1 MRVDAYIVINLD
13 SGLLC
18 VTTSEPG
25 GKILDGT
32 EFFFQDSIVSMAAP
46 GVTLDPISLS
56 LESGDVSIQIISE
69 ITPGEILNKSHRL
82 CGCRAR
88 MWIEEEGGSI
98 LQRFDGQVG
107 EVGFGLNE
115 DSVQLSLIPKQDV
128 SLVEYPQNN
137 YFDEGRFVEKVT
149 LNAVEEGGFTQEIS
163 VLRPVMEFRT
173 IYGTPSDPL
182 PLAEFASQVIPLGN
196 GDYDPGDLY
205 LFFSDSASDDV
216 VPIIYGT
223 GKNVSVPP
231 LGYYEITYNSTTY
244 INVYIYPV
252 ASHRIVGHEPLTSSG
267 IDFFLKVR
275 WNDVFINNAFG
286 FTVSDSLN
294 GTVSYVTLPIAYD
307 DSARTEVS
315 DASLEGFNPNEVY
328 FETVIGKVGANGA
341 AIRGLGD
348 ILFDMY
354 QSSSSASASY
364 IHWVS
369 TTPALESLNKYEGD
383 IVINAKQEGQT
394 LRSIFEDRLQQQ
406 FPVAVGS
413 FGGKFAI
420 QSSELPVDGDPV
432 LSFHYG
438 NQLCERLDLSQTSID
453 DVENEIRVQYAANGA
468 SSSNSNNVIRNR
480 LNSEIARASFERWG
494 MRPIVSL
501 SIPDVQGSSTAELV
515 AEERLRRKGG
525 VRIRVSYQM
534 KEFSIVSLPLLS
546 SVNITDEDV
555 GFSDTPFYF
564 VGYEW
569 ADDLTY
575 VNAKF
580 ISVNMI

>member
-25 GKILDGT
+25 GKTLDGT
-32 EFFFQDSIVSMAAP
+32 EYFFQDSIVSMTAP

-56 LESGDVSIQIISE
+56 LESGDISIQIISE

-128 SLVEYPQNN
+128 SLLEYPQNN

-163 VLRPVMEFRT
+163 VLRPVMEFQT
-173 IYGTPSDPL
+173 IYGTPSSPNAL
-182 PLAEFASQVIPLGN
+182 TEFASQVIPLGD

-216 VPIIYGT
+216 IPIIYGT
-223 GKNVSVPP
+223 GKNVSVSP
-231 LGYYEITYNSTTY
+231 LGYYEVTYNATSY
-244 INVYIYPV
+244 VNVYIYPL
-252 ASHRIVGHEPLTSSG
+252 ASHRIVGDESMVSDLV
-267 IDFFLKVR
+267 DFKVKVK
-275 WNDVFINNAFG
+275 WNDIFISNAFG
-286 FTVSDSLN
+286 YTVSDSLN
-294 GTVSYVTLPIAYD
+294 GVVSYITLAVQYD
-307 DSARTEVS
+307 DSARTEIS
-315 DASLEGFNPNEVY
+315 DDAFEGFNPNEVY
-328 FETVIGKVGANGA
+328 FESVTGKVGADGA

-364 IHWVS
+364 IHWAS

-420 QSSELPVDGDPV
+420 QSSELPVDSDPV
-432 LSFHYG
+432 FSFHYG

-501 SIPDVQGSSTAELV
+501 SIPDVQGASTAELV

-534 KEFSIVSLPLLS
+534 KEFSIVPLPLLS